1 MGEAVSLH
9 KVFILRTD
17 AHAQALYAFLKANR
31 EACALAGKP
40 LQIEI
45 SEEKDKRSLQQN
57 KRYWAVLR
65 TISETG
71 WIHGKQFTSEAWH
84 EYMKRKF
91 IGCIDL
97 PDGSVVSMSSA
108 KLGVEGFQIFMQEV
122 EAFAA
127 TELGVEF
134 LEGAA

>member
-17 AHAQALYAFLKANR
+17 AHAAALYAFLKANR

-40 LQIEI
+40 LQVEI
-45 SEEKDKRSLQQN
+45 SEEKHSRSLQQN
-57 KRYWAVLR
+57 KRYWAILR

-71 WIHGKQFTSEAWH
+71 WIHGKQFSSKAWH
-84 EYMKRKF
+84 EFMKRKF

-108 KLGVEGFQIFMQEV
+108 KLGVEDFATFMQEV

-127 TELGVEF
+127 TELGIEF
-134 LEGAA
+134 QEMAA

>member
-1 MGEAVSLH
+1 MSVH
-9 KVFILRTD
+9 KVFILRGKP
-17 AHAQALYAFLKANR
+17 QASALWAFLKANW

-45 SEEKDKRSLQQN
+45 SEEKDKRSLAQN
-57 KRYWAVLR
+57 RRYWSVLR
-65 TISETG
+65 VISETG
-71 WIHGKQFTSEAWH
+71 WIHGKQFSSEAWH
-84 EYMKRKF
+84 EFFKRKF

-108 KLGVEGFQIFMQEV
+108 KLGVEGFQTFMQEV

-134 LEGAA
+134 MEAA